1 MSLFFRPDIYF
12 NSDKKSNVAG
22 AGALAPAIETESGIL
37 RRVRSALTEAGEQ
50 DRHEPE
56 NHQSFAGV
64 FARGV

>member
-1 MSLFFRPDIYF
+1 MSLFFPPDIYF

-22 AGALAPAIETESGIL
+22 AGTLTPAIETGSGIL

-56 NHQSFAGV
+56 NHQPFAGV
-64 FARGV
+64 FTGGV